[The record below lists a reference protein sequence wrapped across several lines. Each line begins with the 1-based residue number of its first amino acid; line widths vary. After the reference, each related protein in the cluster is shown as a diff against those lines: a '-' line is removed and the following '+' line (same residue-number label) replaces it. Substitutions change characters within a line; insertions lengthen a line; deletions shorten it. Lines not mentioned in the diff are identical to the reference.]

1 MMNRQ
6 DINARIEEYRRI
18 RPDAGSSGPSLAE
31 AALFVEEVFGL
42 TLTDD
47 EISPDNLGSSDTL
60 EQFVL
65 AKLRITR

>member
-6 DINARIEEYRRI
+6 DVNARIEEYRRI
-18 RPDAGSSGPSLAE
+18 RPDAGSDGPSLAE

-47 EISPDNLGSSDTL
+47 EIIPDNLGSIDAL

-65 AKLRITR
+65 GKLGTTR